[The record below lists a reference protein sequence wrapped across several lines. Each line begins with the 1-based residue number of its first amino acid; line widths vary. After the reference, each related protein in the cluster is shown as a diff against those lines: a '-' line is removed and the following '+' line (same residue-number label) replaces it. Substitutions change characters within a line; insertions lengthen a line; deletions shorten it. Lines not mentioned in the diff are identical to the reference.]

1 MGVQESQHQGRNTPV
16 NANAGSQCMPH
27 NHFPGVFSHTVDI
40 RDSRRAASQLGQL
53 NLQKLMEVSASS
65 RLNGAAPKCR
75 EETAWSLNL
84 VAAGVDDPLLRVNR
98 PVSRSQQGRTASH
111 LELSG
116 DRRATFEAEV
126 IARSSGSKN
135 ISQTLRTRRAADP
148 SIAPR
153 PWSSTPRSN
162 SLQQADKQRN
172 TQSQP
177 AQLSAY
183 NNDISLLSRPAAFL
197 QGSQPMQPSTAAALL
212 EQHRRRLSSLFP
224 AVRSESNSSRTSCA
238 IQAGLETAV
247 KCESAQRTV
256 QSASD
261 CRYDAVPNKYHAQP
275 MQAVPLSLCAQD
287 MSQGQSAVRQPASEQ
302 ECNSIADCSA
312 VLQSADAINLCPPM
326 QQDSP
331 DLEYELNGSL
341 QSEASTNS
349 SCFTDTSDAVHP
361 AQIGCFLPSLGAV
374 EADFDDGLSVT
385 TNQAMTDASSSI
397 GVAELMGS
405 LGSPK
410 GKAVPL
416 LTDAL
421 MGTAPTVAFVGVR
434 LGSAPDPSL
443 TPLR

>member
-1 MGVQESQHQGRNTPV
+1 
-16 NANAGSQCMPH
+16 MPH

-65 RLNGAAPKCR
+65 RLNGAAHKCR
-75 EETAWSLNL
+75 EVKTWSPNL
-84 VAAGVDDPLLRVNR
+84 VAADAGVDGPLVRVNR

-111 LELSG
+111 PELSG

-126 IARSSGSKN
+126 IARSSGPKK

-162 SLQQADKQRN
+162 SLQQADKQKN

-183 NNDISLLSRPAAFL
+183 NNHISLLSRPDAFL

-224 AVRSESNSSRTSCA
+224 AVRSENSSSRTSCA

-247 KCESAQRTV
+247 KCEWAQRTV

-275 MQAVPLSLCAQD
+275 MQAVPLSPCAQD
-287 MSQGQSAVRQPASEQ
+287 MSQGHSAVRQPASEQ

-312 VLQSADAINLCPPM
+312 VLQSEAAISLCPPM

-341 QSEASTNS
+341 QSEASTSS

-361 AQIGCFLPSLGAV
+361 AQIGCFLPSLGAA
-374 EADFDDGLSVT
+374 EEDFDDGLSVT

-397 GVAELMGS
+397 GDAELMGS